1 MSKLFKLKM
10 WLTVPDAARHLSIA
24 FGEEV
29 SESDVL
35 RFCLDGH
42 LKLSVQLVNGGY
54 ACRRKPVDLADI
66 QFDRVSNLD
75 GSGYIELPRNGSIR
89 SDELGVFQVSR
100 EVTELEAAVW
110 DLPLVAGERLDVEH
124 RYQML
129 TGGPEVSTVY
139 LDGALVQST
148 NGTLFELQEHFSDN
162 KHFDKKNLKKPY
174 LHADNFYPAGGLPQ
188 DSVLVVRTEALR
200 EFEQSLKDSPVSSA
214 RVSDNSLVSTIAALL
229 GSWPGGKLPSGKD
242 LERAAESIGISISD
256 DSIRKAL
263 NAAIELAPS
272 LKRPT

>member
-42 LKLSVQLVNGGY
+42 LRLSVQLVNGGY
-54 ACRRKPVDLADI
+54 ARRRNPVELADI
-66 QFDRVSNLD
+66 QFDRVQNLD
-75 GSGYIELPRNGSIR
+75 GSGYIDLPKNGPLR
-89 SDELGVFQVSR
+89 SDELGLFQVST

-124 RYQML
+124 KYQML
-129 TGGPEVSTVY
+129 TGGPEVSSVY

-148 NGTLFELQEHFSDN
+148 RGTLFELQEHFSGN
-162 KHFDKKNLKKPY
+162 KHFDKKDLKKPFQ
-174 LHADNFYPAGGLPQ
+174 HPGNFYPAGGLPS

-200 EFEQSLKDSPVSSA
+200 DFEKSISNEPTLAVRDESLLAV
-214 RVSDNSLVSTIAALL
+214 IAALL
-229 GSWPGGKLPSGKD
+229 AQWPSGKPPSGKD
-242 LERAAESIGISISD
+242 LEKAAQAVGLKISD
-256 DSIRKAL
+256 DTIRKAL
-263 NAAIELAPS
+263 KAAREIAPT
-272 LKRPT
+272 LPA